1 MLVSLNWLKEY
12 VKIEQ
17 DPKTFG
23 DILTMSGT
31 KVETI
36 DPVSM
41 RFPVS
46 SLVKL
51 LKLKNILTLTS
62 WLSAR
67 LMWQLHRH

>member
-23 DILTMSGT
+23 NILTMSGT

-36 DPVSM
+36 DPISDEVSGVITGKIVKIEKH
-41 RFPVS
+41 PDADK
-46 SLVKL
+46 LVVC
-51 LKLKNILTLTS
+51 
-62 WLSAR
+62 
-67 LMWQLHRH
+67 

>member
-36 DPVSM
+36 DPISD
-41 RFPVS
+41 
-46 SLVKL
+46 
-51 LKLKNILTLTS
+51 
-62 WLSAR
+62 
-67 LMWQLHRH
+67 

>member
-36 DPVSM
+36 DPISDEVSGVITGKIVKIEKH
-41 RFPVS
+41 PDADK
-46 SLVKL
+46 LVVCQ
-51 LKLKNILTLTS
+51 IDV
-62 WLSAR
+62 
-67 LMWQLHRH
+67 QLRHP

>member
-36 DPVSM
+36 EPFRM
-41 RFPVS
+41 KFPVL
-46 SLVKL
+46 SLVRL
-51 LKLKNILTLTS
+51 LKLKAS
-62 WLSAR
+62 
-67 LMWQLHRH
+67 